1 MDGKATPGQNP
12 CRGPVAFCMVAFW
25 VVVCC
30 IGLLTS
36 GSLYRPCPAMTTP
49 APDAQAIAFIGG
61 GNMASALIGG
71 LRRQGVDG
79 DLIEVVEPLDEQR
92 QRLQTQWGV
101 RTCSQAHPGLGRA
114 GLVVWAIK
122 PQIFADAASQ
132 TAPHTAQALHL
143 SVAAGI
149 STDSMASWLRSQR
162 IVRAMPN
169 TPALIGRGITG
180 LYARPAV
187 SAEERRR
194 IELIIGPSG
203 ELIWLDQEDRL
214 NAVTALSGSGPAY
227 VFYFLEAMIEAGIG
241 MGLDAQQARQ
251 LALATFGGAA
261 ALAQSS
267 EESPQQLRA
276 RVTSKGGTTFAA
288 LSAMEAAGL
297 KPHFIAAMVAAQE
310 RARELGEEFGRS
322 V

>member
-1 MDGKATPGQNP
+1 
-12 CRGPVAFCMVAFW
+12 
-25 VVVCC
+25 
-30 IGLLTS
+30 
-36 GSLYRPCPAMTTP
+36 MTTT
-49 APDAQAIAFIGG
+49 APNAQAIAFIGG

-71 LRRQGVDG
+71 LRRQGMEG
-79 DLIEVVEPLDEQR
+79 DLIEVVEPLAEQR
-92 QRLQTQWGV
+92 QRLQSQWGV
-101 RTCSQAHPGLGRA
+101 RTCEQAHPGIGRA
-114 GLVVWAIK
+114 ALVVWAIK
-122 PQIFADAASQ
+122 PQIFADAAGQ
-132 TAPHTAQALHL
+132 AAPHASQALHL

-149 STDSMASWLRSQR
+149 STDSMAAWLGSQR

-187 SAEERRR
+187 STEEKGR
-194 IELIIGPSG
+194 IEGVMGPSG
-203 ELIWLDQEDRL
+203 ELIWLQHEDQL

-227 VFYFLEAMIEAGIG
+227 VFYFLEAMIEAGMG

-322 V
+322 G